1 MRLDFLRCRSG
12 VFTEL
17 RDFFLV
23 EESPVAGGD
32 FAGKDGADADSDEAF
47 DFVAHFIKH
56 EADLAL
62 EPLPEGHADLLASDG
77 VDDFAFGKA
86 GFDAEAAQEF
96 FPVGDVEGLVE
107 ADFVFFFDL
116 VAG

>member
-32 FAGKDGADADSDEAF
+32 FAGKDGADADADEAF

-62 EPLPEGHADLLASDG
+62 ETLSEGHADLLASDG
-77 VDDFAFGKA
+77 PFVVELLIVNVNVAVFTQPAVFN
-86 GFDAEAAQEF
+86 
-96 FPVGDVEGLVE
+96 DV
-107 ADFVFFFDL
+107 
-116 VAG
+116 